1 MAQYFSIYF
10 ASDDTEVTPIGD
22 TTNAAEFELRFD
34 LAEED
39 EEEVELYAEAEAGY
53 EVSDAVISLVLTNT
67 TDLTDRFALGDETK
81 AYGNWG
87 ADLNLGSFGSG
98 AASKTFWV
106 KARTQPGDDTVER
119 DDETGLEV
127 EGVVSPE

>member
-39 EEEVELYAEAEAGY
+39 EAEIEFYAEADAGY
-53 EVSDAVISLVLTNT
+53 KVEDAIISLVLTDGA
-67 TDLTDRFALGDETK
+67 DLTDRFALGDETK
-81 AYGNWG
+81 TYGNWG
-87 ADLNLGSFGSG
+87 ADLNLGNFGAG
-98 AASKTFWV
+98 AESKTFWV
-106 KARTQPGDDTVER
+106 KARTQPADDTVER
-119 DDETGLEV
+119 DDATGLEV
-127 EGVVSPE
+127 EGVVAPE